1 MSDQGYSRSHLGQ
14 DGSGETMHGSEAS
27 GVIDLD
33 TGSLPGHQVRLA
45 AVPIELDC
53 GAKLDRINV
62 AYQTYGALNAERSN
76 AVLVCHALT
85 GDQFAADTHPITGK
99 AGWWSLTIGPGK
111 PIDTDRYFVICT
123 NILGGCMGTT
133 GPMEAAASG
142 GEPHGLNF
150 PVITIGDMV
159 RVQACLLDQL
169 GIERLFAV
177 VGGSMGGMQVLEWA
191 AQYPERV
198 FSAVPI
204 ATAARHSAQNI
215 AFHEV
220 GRQAIMADPDWQSGS
235 YYGTG
240 KRPVR
245 GLSVARMAAHI
256 TYLSEPALH
265 RKFGRELQ
273 DRSEL
278 TYGFD
283 ADFQVESYLRHQG
296 ITFVDRFDANSYLYV
311 TRAMDYFD
319 LAASFDGILANAF
332 RGSATRFCV
341 LSFSSDWLFP
351 TAESRELVQALTA
364 VAANVSSCEFQTDR
378 GHDSFLLDEPEFHR
392 VFSGF
397 LEGSAIAA
405 GLQ

>member
-1 MSDQGYSRSHLGQ
+1 MTSSDVTAAAELDVRSL
-14 DGSGETMHGSEAS
+14 SGH
-27 GVIDLD
+27 
-33 TGSLPGHQVRLA
+33 SLRLTST
-45 AVPIELDC
+45 PMELDC
-53 GAKLDRINV
+53 GATLDDITV
-62 AYQTYGALNAERSN
+62 AYQTYGALNAARSN
-76 AVLVCHALT
+76 AILVCHALT
-85 GDQFAADTHPITGK
+85 GDQFAAETHPTTGK
-99 AGWWSLTIGPGK
+99 GGWWDLMIGPGK
-111 PIDTDRYFVICT
+111 PIDTNHYFVICT
-123 NILGGCMGTT
+123 NVLGGCMGTT
-133 GPMEAAASG
+133 GPTEVSADTG
-142 GEPHGLNF
+142 KPFGLSF
-150 PVITIGDMV
+150 PVITIADMV

-169 GIERLFAV
+169 GIERLFSV

-191 AQYPERV
+191 ARFPNRV

-204 ATAARHSAQNI
+204 ATSARHSAQNI

-220 GRQAIMADPDWQSGS
+220 GRQAIMADPGWQSGS

-240 KRPVR
+240 ERPVR

-265 RKFGRELQ
+265 RKFGRTLQ

-296 ITFVDRFDANSYLYV
+296 FTFVDRFDANSYLYI

-319 LAASFDGILANAF
+319 LAASFDGALANAF
-332 RGSATRFCV
+332 RGSNTRFCV

-397 LEGSAIAA
+397 LEGAASAA
-405 GLQ
+405 GLE